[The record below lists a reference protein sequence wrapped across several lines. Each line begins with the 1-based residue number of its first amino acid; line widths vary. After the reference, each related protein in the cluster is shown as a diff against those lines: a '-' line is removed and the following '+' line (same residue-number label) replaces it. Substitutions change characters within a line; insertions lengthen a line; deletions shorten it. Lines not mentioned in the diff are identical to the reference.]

1 MSMVAVIVG
10 AGMPVVVVIVSHE
23 RIAFLVI
30 PLHALATGGP
40 SEMTKGVPI
49 GEAARLSGVKAPRRW
64 PIRANV
70 RALIIN
76 MHDSRKIRSAE
87 TPTLYGENALF
98 DHRRR
103 CFMKENYAKGE
114 QGDPSGRSSVLRG
127 GYQVVET
134 IVINTSGFQM
144 GRDFDGRRK

>member
-1 MSMVAVIVG
+1 MID
-10 AGMPVVVVIVSHE
+10 
-23 RIAFLVI
+23 
-30 PLHALATGGP
+30 
-40 SEMTKGVPI
+40 
-49 GEAARLSGVKAPRRW
+49 
-64 PIRANV
+64 
-70 RALIIN
+70 
-76 MHDSRKIRSAE
+76 MHHLRKIRSEE

-103 CFMKENYAKGE
+103 CFMKENYAKRE
-114 QGDPSGRSSVLRG
+114 QGVSSGRSSVLRG

>member
-1 MSMVAVIVG
+1 
-10 AGMPVVVVIVSHE
+10 
-23 RIAFLVI
+23 
-30 PLHALATGGP
+30 
-40 SEMTKGVPI
+40 MTKGVPI
-49 GEAARLSGVKAPRRW
+49 GEAGRLSGVKAPRRW

-76 MHDSRKIRSAE
+76 MHDSRKIRSEE

-103 CFMKENYAKGE
+103 RFMKENYAKGE
-114 QGDPSGRSSVLRG
+114 QGGEQGDPGGRSSVLRG

-134 IVINTSGFQM
+134 IVINTSGLQM